1 MKGLVAASYPC
12 LIILCLILKKAHP
25 GLLKSLTP
33 GLQEARKAA
42 ARSSQVKMQDHR
54 VTMALFPGPRGE
66 RKFYLQMERV
76 AQSRAQGPASGTR
89 KSPLASLQ
97 IIHDRV
103 QCPVLSNPQAFLEG
117 RHSLCCY
124 KKTFLSSF
132 EFFDVLTAY

>member
-42 ARSSQVKMQDHR
+42 ARSFQVKTQDHR

-89 KSPLASLQ
+89 KSPLVSLQ

-103 QCPVLSNPQAFLEG
+103 QRPVLSNPLAFLEG
-117 RHSLCCY
+117 RHSLCCQ